1 MSNGIN
7 DRQNSERVI
16 HKLRAQGYLY
26 SLSERYEWTI
36 FIVSVAIV
44 IVLSFLRI
52 LWPNN
57 IVLSYVA
64 TFYGVVATI
73 SVLILGVR
81 QSSLKE
87 QAAKIQQEIDI
98 DIFLLKWDVCIC
110 GKHPSSDDV
119 SIYCKKNKEE
129 DKYRNWYKE
138 VIDEMPLN
146 EARIL
151 GMAQNITF
159 DKTIRNKFINCMYVI
174 WLIMATSIFII
185 PTSIN
190 LGMLDFLIF
199 IILPI
204 MPIIV
209 WSIKLV
215 ISNKSDI
222 AKLERMKTIFDGL
235 WQKSREGEAIND
247 AEIQSL
253 QNCIYLYRKSA
264 YKIPDAF
271 FNFHHQ
277 KIETEYDYIIQER
290 LLQN

>member
-26 SLSERYEWTI
+26 TISERFEWTI
-36 FIVSVAIV
+36 VIVSVIIV
-44 IVLSFLRI
+44 VLFSYMRI
-52 LWPNN
+52 LWPKNV
-57 IVLSYVA
+57 VLSNVA
-64 TFYGVVATI
+64 TLYGVIATI
-73 SVLILGVR
+73 SVLLLGVK
-81 QSSLKE
+81 QGSIKE
-87 QAAKIQQEIDI
+87 KAAKIQQEIDI
-98 DIFLLKWDVCIC
+98 EIFQLKWDNCIC
-110 GKHPSSDDV
+110 DKHPSTDDV
-119 SIYCKKNKEE
+119 AYYCKKNKEE
-129 DKYRNWYKE
+129 GKYRNWYN
-138 VIDEMPLN
+138 VAIDKMPLN

-151 GMAQNITF
+151 GMAQNVTF
-159 DKTIRNKFINCMYVI
+159 DNSIRN
-174 WLIMATSIFII
+174 IFIYCIYIVWLMLTSLIVII
-185 PTSIN
+185 PISVN

-199 IILPI
+199 IIVPI

-222 AKLERMKTIFDGL
+222 TKLERMKTICDVL
-235 WQKSREGEAIND
+235 WQKSKAGERIND
-247 AEIQSL
+247 TEFQSL

-264 YKIPDAF
+264 YKIPDYF
-271 FNFHHQ
+271 FSFGHQ